1 MERRKFIAAM
11 GSVAAGGAAT
21 VGTGAFTSVEADRSV
36 DVEVAGDANAFLGL
50 DRTSDPNSQTYVTG
64 TPSSGEVAFDF
75 SDDNGATDL
84 GDGFNP
90 NAVTEVDNLL
100 EVTNQGTQ
108 TVHFYVD
115 VRDIDLSDG
124 DGGQATLQLE
134 AKDSVGASSNEEDN
148 IAEGGGASPTPVD
161 VQLGT
166 GDSVVLDL
174 IVDTTGFSPTSS
186 YPLGTSGT
194 ATFVADTTDG
204 I

>member
-1 MERRKFIAAM
+1 
-11 GSVAAGGAAT
+11 
-21 VGTGAFTSVEADRSV
+21 
-36 DVEVAGDANAFLGL
+36 VEVAGDANAYLGL
-50 DRTSDPNSQTYVTG
+50 DRTSDQNSQTYVTG
-64 TPSSGEVAFDF
+64 DPSSGEVAFDF
-75 SDDNGATDL
+75 SDSNGATDL

-108 TVHFYVD
+108 IVHFYVD
-115 VRDIDLSDG
+115 VSDIDLSDG
-124 DGGQATLQLE
+124 DGGQATLELE
-134 AKDSVGASSNEEDN
+134 AKDSVGASSNLQDN
-148 IAEGGGASPTPVD
+148 VADGGGSSTSPVD
-161 VQLGT
+161 VQLDT